1 MKSISASTSARTSQR
16 SLTTKNKISTIIDD
30 DSLLSRY
37 LTSVAIGNESTA
49 QKYSERL
56 KKFRMFASD
65 QYGLGIEEIVT
76 KMKIGKMDPYDVFSK
91 YILYLKQRTNNNIS
105 PNSLKNYIITIKN
118 FLEYSDIDI
127 SPRKFKL
134 KVRLPKIVRKN
145 KEALSKEDVV
155 DILNACSDVRLK
167 TYVMFLAAGGFRAVE
182 ALSVRIK
189 DLNLESKPA
198 QVFVRGEYTKTK
210 ADRVVFLTEEV
221 TQQLKSWLSYKYRK
235 RRVCYGQDGKIVTEY
250 RTPSKEGMDL
260 LFAVYQTK
268 RMPNPDG
275 IYDDIAK
282 SFAKTLDRMGKGERE
297 DGNQNRRQITLH
309 SFRRFVKTTISDLG
323 YFDFSEYFIGH
334 IGSTYWRK
342 KDSEKA
348 EIFKKIEPYLTFLNV
363 HQLERQGADIQSK
376 IEELEELN
384 QSSRERDKMK
394 DDAIA
399 HLSDQLVALTV
410 RLQEIEGR
418 QQR

>member
-1 MKSISASTSARTSQR
+1 MKASSGTGSAESAVINPYTNKRAHS
-16 SLTTKNKISTIIDD
+16 KND
-30 DSLLSRY
+30 DSIISRY
-37 LTSVAIGNESTA
+37 LTNIAVVNESTA

-56 KKFRMFASD
+56 KKFGKYIFDR
-65 QYGLGIEEIVT
+65 YGLEIENIVVEI
-76 KMKIGKMDPYDVFSK
+76 KNAKIDPYDLLTG
-91 YILYLKQRTNNNIS
+91 YILFLKQESNNTIAS
-105 PNSLKNYIITIKN
+105 NSLKNYVITIKN

-134 KVRLPKIVRKN
+134 KVRLPKIVRRN

-155 DILNACSDVRLK
+155 DIINACSDMRLK
-167 TYVMFLAAGGFRAVE
+167 TYVMLLAAGGFRAVE

-189 DLNLESKPA
+189 DLDLESKPA
-198 QVFVRGEYTKTK
+198 HVFVRGEYTKTK

-235 RRVCYGQDGKIVTEY
+235 RRVCHSKDGKTVTEY
-250 RTPSKEGMDL
+250 RIPFKEGTDL

-268 RMPNPDG
+268 SRPNPDG

-297 DGNQNRRQITLH
+297 DSNQNRRQITLH

-348 EIFKKIEPYLTFLNV
+348 EIFRKIEPYLTFLNLN
-363 HQLERQGADIQSK
+363 QLERQGADIQSK
-376 IEELEELN
+376 IEELENLN
-384 QSSRERDKMK
+384 QSFRERDKMK

-399 HLSDQLVALTV
+399 HLSDQLMALTA
-410 RLQEIEGR
+410 RMQDLEKRR
-418 QQR
+418 Q

>member
-1 MKSISASTSARTSQR
+1 
-16 SLTTKNKISTIIDD
+16 
-30 DSLLSRY
+30 
-37 LTSVAIGNESTA
+37 LTSVAISNESTA
-49 QKYSERL
+49 QKYGERL
-56 KKFRMFASD
+56 KKFGTFCFD
-65 QYGLGIEEIVT
+65 QYNLGIEKIVT
-76 KMKIGKMDPYDVFSK
+76 KMRTGKTDPYDLLGK
-91 YILYLKQRTNNNIS
+91 YTLYLKQKTNNNIS
-105 PNSLKNYIITIKN
+105 PNSLKNHIITIKN

-134 KVRLPKIVRKN
+134 KVRLPKIIRKN
-145 KEALSKEDVV
+145 KEALSKEDVI
-155 DILNACSDVRLK
+155 DILNACSDIRLK

-182 ALSVRIK
+182 ALSVRVK
-189 DLNLESKPA
+189 DLDLESKPA

-221 TQQLKSWLSYKYRK
+221 TQQLESWLSYKYRK
-235 RRVCYGQDGKIVTEY
+235 RRVCSVHDGKTVTEY
-250 RTPSKEGMDL
+250 RTPSKEGTDL

-268 RMPNPDG
+268 RKPNPDG

-297 DGNQNRRQITLH
+297 DSNQNRRQITLH

-348 EIFKKIEPYLTFLNV
+348 EIFRKIEPYLTFLNV
-363 HQLERQGADIQSK
+363 NQLERQGADIQSK

-384 QSSRERDKMK
+384 QSFRERDKMK

-399 HLSDQLVALTV
+399 HLSDQLMALAARMQDLERREDT
-410 RLQEIEGR
+410 
-418 QQR
+418 